1 MIEFSAQ
8 LIVPTNSF
16 MDTNLQSIISPSPR
30 VKYRRHSQE
39 GQQTLRDFNI
49 QAPSPKFVFK
59 ALLING
65 GLNATADPNYQEC
78 EA

>member
-1 MIEFSAQ
+1 MIEFWVQ
-8 LIVPTNSF
+8 LIVPKNSF
-16 MDTNLQSIISPSPR
+16 MGINFQSVISPSPR

-39 GQQTLRDFNI
+39 GQQTPRDFNI
-49 QAPSPKFVFK
+49 QALPPKFVFE
-59 ALLING
+59 ALLITG